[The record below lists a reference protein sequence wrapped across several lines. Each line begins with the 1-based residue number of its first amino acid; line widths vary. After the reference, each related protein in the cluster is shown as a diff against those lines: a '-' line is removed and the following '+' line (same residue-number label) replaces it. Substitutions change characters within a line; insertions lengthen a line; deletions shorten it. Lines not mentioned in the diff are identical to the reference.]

1 MGQVIPFPKQP
12 ANINREINII
22 LDKSKELQ
30 ERSEALLRWAE
41 QMIAENEN
49 DTELD

>member
-1 MGQVIPFPKQP
+1 MGEVIKFPTKA
-12 ANINREINII
+12 ANINREIEII

-41 QMIAENEN
+41 QMLMETDENKN
-49 DTELD
+49 